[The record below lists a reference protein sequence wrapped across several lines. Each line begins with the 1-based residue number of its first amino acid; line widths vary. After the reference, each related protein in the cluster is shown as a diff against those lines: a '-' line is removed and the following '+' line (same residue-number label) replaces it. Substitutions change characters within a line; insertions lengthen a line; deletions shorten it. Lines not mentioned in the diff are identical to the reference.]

1 MSGLM
6 ILAGG
11 TGGHVMPALAVAKKL
26 QQRGM
31 DVRWIGNADGL
42 EAHLV
47 PEAGLELDFINI
59 KGLRQSGIK
68 RKLIMPFML
77 LQACFQAL
85 VIILKHR
92 PDVVLGMGGFVS
104 GPGGLVAALLRKPLV
119 VHEQNAVAGLTNRV
133 LSIVATKVLSGFPA
147 AKGIDEV
154 LWVGNPVRQQILDVP
169 PPSERLK
176 DRDGPLRIFV
186 VGGSQGAQVFNVQLP
201 GLLYQAKLRGM
212 EVLHQCGEG
221 KMQSVLEAY
230 KRAGVDARV
239 EEFVDDM
246 AAAYAW
252 SDIVI
257 CRAGAMTVSEICAVG
272 AVALFVPYPYAVNEH
287 QAYNANYLAKAGAAM
302 SLSQDKFVAGKWTSK
317 LGSLDQDRSELLKIA
332 NKAYAMAKPEAAD
345 SVADI
350 CEVLANA

>member
-246 AAAYAW
+246 
-252 SDIVI
+252 
-257 CRAGAMTVSEICAVG
+257 VG